1 MSSENLDYFCSVC
14 YSYPKRSATMNFR
27 RRAAQARHLILFALL
42 LAAASCGKEG
52 KKSTDLDSLLRT
64 GQEQMQKARYREAVV
79 TFEKATRLHPYA
91 PEPYLRLALLYEE
104 CLPDPATALRYYRKY
119 QQVEKDPVKREE
131 VGGWVRLLEQRVA
144 KANNGTVNS
153 PGNQQ
158 GAAART
164 TLAGNTAAQD
174 GSSGVKQ
181 EAANADLQAKLE
193 KALQELE
200 VVKSQRAAESGAL
213 ERLAAAERT
222 IEQVRTENES
232 LAEELRTARARIQA
246 LESGEKDRQIAQLT
260 GELQETRRQLVAA
273 EAAKARADEEI
284 AEMKKAAATYA
295 ATLSA
300 LQRDYDKLKR
310 GAATPKAAPVVET
323 NRVRTHTVR
332 AGETLKS
339 IAASRS
345 VYGDSGK
352 WILLYQANKEKIR
365 DPNKLIPGQVLVIP
379 PG

>member
-1 MSSENLDYFCSVC
+1 
-14 YSYPKRSATMNFR
+14 MNFR
-27 RRAAQARHLILFALL
+27 GRAAQARHLILFALL

-52 KKSTDLDSLLRT
+52 KKTTDLESLLRT

-131 VGGWVRLLEQRVA
+131 VGGWTRLLEQRVA
-144 KANNGTVNS
+144 KAEGGTANS
-153 PGNQQ
+153 AGNSQS
-158 GAAART
+158 AART

-181 EAANADLQAKLE
+181 ETTNQELQAELE

-339 IAASRS
+339 IATSRS

>member
-1 MSSENLDYFCSVC
+1 
-14 YSYPKRSATMNFR
+14 MNFR
-27 RRAAQARHLILFALL
+27 GRAAQARHLILFALF
-42 LAAASCGKEG
+42 LAAVSCGKEG
-52 KKSTDLDSLLRT
+52 RKTTDLESLLRT

-144 KANNGTVNS
+144 KTNNGTVNS
-153 PGNQQ
+153 AGNSQ
-158 GAAART
+158 GAART
-164 TLAGNTAAQD
+164 TSAGNAAAQG

-181 EAANADLQAKLE
+181 EATNQELQAKLE
-193 KALQELE
+193 KALRELE

-222 IEQVRTENES
+222 IQQVRTENES

-246 LESGEKDRQIAQLT
+246 LESDDKDHQIAQLT
-260 GELQETRRQLVAA
+260 TQLQETRRQLVAA
-273 EAAKARADEEI
+273 EAAKAQADEEI
-284 AEMKKAAATYA
+284 AELKKAAATYA
-295 ATLSA
+295 TTLSA
-300 LQRDYDKLKR
+300 LQRNYDRLKSS
-310 GAATPKAAPVVET
+310 AATPKPAPVAAT
-323 NRVRTHTVR
+323 TRVRTHTVR

-345 VYGDSGK
+345 VYGDGGK

-365 DPNKLIPGQVLVIP
+365 DPNKLTPGQVLAIP

>member
-1 MSSENLDYFCSVC
+1 
-14 YSYPKRSATMNFR
+14 MNFSA
-27 RRAAQARHLILFALL
+27 RAARARHAILFVLF

-52 KKSTDLDSLLRT
+52 KKTTDLESLLRT

-79 TFEKATRLHPYA
+79 TFEKATRLYPYA

-153 PGNQQ
+153 AGNPQ
-158 GAAART
+158 GTASSRSDVSSAKT
-164 TLAGNTAAQD
+164 MSPGNTAAQD

-181 EAANADLQAKLE
+181 GATTQELQAKLE
-193 KALQELE
+193 KALRELE

-213 ERLAAAERT
+213 ERLVAAEKM

-246 LESGEKDRQIAQLT
+246 LESDDKDRQIAQLT
-260 GELQETRRQLVAA
+260 GGIQETRRQLVAA

-284 AEMKKAAATYA
+284 AEMKKAAVTYA

-300 LQRDYDKLKR
+300 LQRDYDKLR
-310 GAATPKAAPVVET
+310 SRAATPKAAPVVET
-323 NRVRTHTVR
+323 NRVRTHTVL

-345 VYGDSGK
+345 VYGDGGK

-365 DPNKLIPGQVLVIP
+365 DPNKLTPGQVLVIP